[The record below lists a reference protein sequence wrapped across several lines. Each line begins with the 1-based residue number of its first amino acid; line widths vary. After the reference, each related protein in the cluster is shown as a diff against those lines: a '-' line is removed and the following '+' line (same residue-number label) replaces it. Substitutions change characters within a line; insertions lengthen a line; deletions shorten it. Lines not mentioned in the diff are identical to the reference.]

1 MLEDLQV
8 LLKKEISAMREVLAN
23 MHQEELSLMLG
34 DQNTLRLVLDER
46 SKLLAQL
53 SDLRLARI
61 EISKKIKTEGDLTLH
76 CEILSLR
83 DQILALVER
92 MNFQNLRNVFLLNQ
106 GDPAVRTPQHSLQP
120 AAAPQEKRAPCDLP
134 QKRIICV
141 NGPHGL
147 PHLWRL
153 PPLP

>member
-1 MLEDLQV
+1 
-8 LLKKEISAMREVLAN
+8 MREILAN

-53 SDLRLARI
+53 SDLRLARL
-61 EISKKIKTEGDLTLH
+61 EISKQIEDSQDLSIH

-92 MNFQNLRNVFLLNQ
+92 MNFQNLRNVFLFNQ
-106 GDPAVRTPQHSLQP
+106 GIHRAEIPQVASP
-120 AAAPQEKRAPCDLP
+120 SAAQRPKKKGMLATYPRKD
-134 QKRIICV
+134 
-141 NGPHGL
+141 
-147 PHLWRL
+147 
-153 PPLP
+153 